1 MKQKLILHIEDD
13 ADQRDLLRRKIM
25 PRYAYRGA
33 ESAEQAEKLLA
44 EKNLRLIILDLA
56 LPLMN
61 GFEFLK
67 KNRRLLA
74 ERNTQVIVTT
84 GLEGAGI
91 EDLVHEHHCAAYF
104 KKPIP
109 IKEFISKVKELVS

>member
-13 ADQRDLLRRKIM
+13 NDQREVLERKIS
-25 PRYAYRGA
+25 PRYAYRGV
-33 ESAEQAEKLLA
+33 ESAEEAEKLLP
-44 EKNLRLIILDLA
+44 EKSLSLIVLDLA

-67 KNRRLLA
+67 KNRRQLS
-74 ERNTQVIVTT
+74 ERGILVIITT

-91 EDLVHEHHCAAYF
+91 EDLVKEHHCAAYYR
-104 KKPIP
+104 KPIP
-109 IKEFISKVKELVS
+109 IKEFLGKIRELVG